1 MKIKEL
7 LATVDKGWVR
17 KPKGFRVR
25 FEKMTADDPVTDHVP
40 ALTDALM
47 DSDVV
52 AWRSAWKLLQAT
64 QSHDADF
71 GHGKLVNIHVV
82 DEGGRPVK
90 YYATNR
96 YDVFNAHP
104 PEDKEMGLPP
114 EPAIQGGENGKS
126 PQ

>member
-25 FEKMTADDPVTDHVP
+25 FEKLTADGPVTDHVLP
-40 ALTDALM
+40 ETDALM

-64 QSHDADF
+64 RSDDADF

-96 YDVFNAHP
+96 YEVFNRHP
-104 PEDKEMGLPP
+104 
-114 EPAIQGGENGKS
+114 GGEKAEAAS
-126 PQ
+126 PQPTH